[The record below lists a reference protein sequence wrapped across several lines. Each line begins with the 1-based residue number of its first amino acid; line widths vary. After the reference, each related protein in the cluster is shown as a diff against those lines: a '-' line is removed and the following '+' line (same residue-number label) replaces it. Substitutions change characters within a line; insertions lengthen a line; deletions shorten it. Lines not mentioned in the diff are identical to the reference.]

1 MKPEKIQVLL
11 GNLITMVRCYANLA
25 SQKAREAW
33 MHAFAIEAEQVI
45 LKLKDMRTRW
55 QESLPFHEAKDV
67 HFSETRDQ
75 LRGWSA
81 KLDEEPGIKQTVSE
95 LTDELDALEEFFCSD
110 LKDEQFKELASR
122 LVQQNCQAAIK
133 QAHDLVHR
141 EHNSWPKRYEKE
153 RAGKM
158 KEFVKKE
165 LVSVVR
171 DDDLKYYIDLD
182 YPDLLEDACFGQYL
196 FKARH
201 ELSMGQVQ
209 QMVKLCTVIQDL
221 NGYIDPNLE
230 IRKRRDAAVGGNL
243 SAEEKNIVTTLLQ
256 LVDRGKW
263 KGGATTDSI
272 KAGISRMLCGVF
284 KLEDEL
290 QQMRDDLWRMLKTRR
305 NCDAEKSLMVTWL
318 NIVGWCVNRHY
329 LSGGSPALCRTFF
342 PKCGLDDYKAIDK
355 GRYGKP
361 SSFGKIEPLLEMF
374 LNAGVKR

>member
-1 MKPEKIQVLL
+1 
-11 GNLITMVRCYANLA
+11 
-25 SQKAREAW
+25 

-122 LVQQNCQAAIK
+122 LVQQNCQTAIK

-182 YPDLLEDACFGQYL
+182 YPELLEDACFGQYL

-201 ELSMGQVQ
+201 ELSMEQVQ

-230 IRKRRDAAVGGNL
+230 IRKRRDAAVGGQPECRR
-243 SAEEKNIVTTLLQ
+243 EEHCHDPAPAGRQGQVERRSHGRQHKSRHQPHALRRVQTGGRTAADERRPVEDAQDPPQ
-256 LVDRGKW
+256 LR
-263 KGGATTDSI
+263 
-272 KAGISRMLCGVF
+272 C
-284 KLEDEL
+284 
-290 QQMRDDLWRMLKTRR
+290 
-305 NCDAEKSLMVTWL
+305 
-318 NIVGWCVNRHY
+318 
-329 LSGGSPALCRTFF
+329 
-342 PKCGLDDYKAIDK
+342 
-355 GRYGKP
+355 
-361 SSFGKIEPLLEMF
+361 
-374 LNAGVKR
+374 